1 MKPKSKLL
9 WRPGVGGLSG
19 GRSRL
24 RSDPIRKGFWLD
36 YYLAYRGSR
45 GYQAKIHFGGEPVH
59 TIFAEDFT
67 EAHALAKAW
76 CEANVERL
84 LDEQRTRFERHAAA
98 ARWEIDA
105 SSHVKRVDAVVKNL
119 TDELVLVA
127 LGEVDALPPD
137 TRAIAQEL
145 LAKLQEQKDVVA
157 RSREVY
163 AAAKELKKFSK
174 VG

>member
-1 MKPKSKLL
+1 MKTKSKLL
-9 WRPGVGGLSG
+9 WRATGGSFSG
-19 GRSRL
+19 AKATL
-24 RSDPIRKGFWLD
+24 RSDRTRKGFWL
-36 YYLAYRGSR
+36 YYYVVHRGSR
-45 GYQAKIHFGGEPVH
+45 GYQARISFGGDDTH
-59 TIFAEDFT
+59 KIFDEDFT
-67 EAHALAKAW
+67 EAHAQAKAW
-76 CEANVERL
+76 CEANIERL
-84 LDEQRTRFERHAAA
+84 LDEKSMRFHRSATA

-105 SSHVKRVDAVVKNL
+105 SAHVHRADREVKSL

-163 AAAKELKKFSK
+163 AATEELKKFSK

>member
-1 MKPKSKLL
+1 MKPEF
-9 WRPGVGGLSG
+9 
-19 GRSRL
+19 L
-24 RSDPIRKGFWLD
+24 RR
-36 YYLAYRGSR
+36 
-45 GYQAKIHFGGEPVH
+45 
-59 TIFAEDFT
+59 
-67 EAHALAKAW
+67 
-76 CEANVERL
+76 
-84 LDEQRTRFERHAAA
+84 AAA
-98 ARWEIDA
+98 TRWEIEA
-105 SSHVKRVDAVVKNL
+105 YLYVQCVDAVVRDL

-163 AAAKELKKFSK
+163 AATEELKKFSK

>member
-9 WRPGVGGLSG
+9 WRATGGSFSG
-19 GRSRL
+19 AKAAL
-24 RSDPIRKGFWLD
+24 RSDPKRKGFWL
-36 YYLAYRGSR
+36 YYYVVHRGSR
-45 GYQAKIHFGGEPVH
+45 GYQAKIHFGGEDIC
-59 TIFAEDFT
+59 TLFDEDFT
-67 EAHALAKAW
+67 EAHAQAKAW

-163 AAAKELKKFSK
+163 AAAEELKKFSK